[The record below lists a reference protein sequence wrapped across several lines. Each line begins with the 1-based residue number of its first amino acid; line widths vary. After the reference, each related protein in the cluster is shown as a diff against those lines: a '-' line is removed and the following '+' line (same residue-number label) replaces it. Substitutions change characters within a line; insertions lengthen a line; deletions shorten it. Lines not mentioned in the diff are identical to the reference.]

1 MVHLMEACACVQIV
15 HGDLKSLNILLTRG
29 WQLAK
34 LGDVGV
40 ARYLK
45 SKDVPDHVARESPA
59 ALSSAL
65 WTMQSV
71 MQFMRKV
78 QPASG
83 SRCEAGASRVGI
95 SC

>member
-1 MVHLMEACACVQIV
+1 MWLQIV

-45 SKDVPDHVARESPA
+45 SKDVPDHVARERHP
-59 ALSSAL
+59 
-65 WTMQSV
+65 TV
-71 MQFMRKV
+71 
-78 QPASG
+78 
-83 SRCEAGASRVGI
+83 I
-95 SC
+95 T

>member
-1 MVHLMEACACVQIV
+1 MTLYTLCVHLQIV

-45 SKDVPDHVARESPA
+45 SKDVPDHVARELPA
-59 ALSSAL
+59 AISMRRIVHVFCYAVPHAVTDHSFAV
-65 WTMQSV
+65 QS
-71 MQFMRKV
+71 
-78 QPASG
+78 
-83 SRCEAGASRVGI
+83 
-95 SC
+95 

>member
-1 MVHLMEACACVQIV
+1 MALYTLCVHLQIV

-45 SKDVPDHVARESPA
+45 SKDVPDHVAREAGSCHFDA
-59 ALSSAL
+59 QNRACQLLCSASL
-65 WTMQSV
+65 
-71 MQFMRKV
+71 
-78 QPASG
+78 
-83 SRCEAGASRVGI
+83 CH
-95 SC
+95 

>member
-1 MVHLMEACACVQIV
+1 VLAVCSRFTRLCVCLQIV

-45 SKDVPDHVARESPA
+45 SKDVPDHVACESRA
-59 ALSSAL
+59 ACLFSSIEGRI
-65 WTMQSV
+65 V
-71 MQFMRKV
+71 
-78 QPASG
+78 
-83 SRCEAGASRVGI
+83 
-95 SC
+95 

>member
-1 MVHLMEACACVQIV
+1 MMKTLCACLQIV

-59 ALSSAL
+59 TCLC
-65 WTMQSV
+65 T
-71 MQFMRKV
+71 
-78 QPASG
+78 PAM
-83 SRCEAGASRVGI
+83 I
-95 SC
+95 P